1 MSDLSCFDAERAYE
15 HTQKLC
21 YPRRAGTPEERRAA
35 RSILHEFAL
44 AGLES
49 RQEPFSISLF
59 PTEVGNRLLFLLA
72 ALLTCSGAL
81 LALPAPLLAALCW
94 SAAAF
99 LTNAPWTLLS
109 YSGKH
114 WPPRLSSE
122 NLLATLPGARHAAP
136 ARVIF
141 MAHYDTKSQLLPTGA
156 RVTLVYLATV
166 PCLLLALCSLLAAV
180 GFPGVLELMWPGA
193 LSSVVALAL
202 TVLAANLNG
211 NRSPGAID
219 NGSSVGTLLEL
230 ARGWR
235 PRPEVPVE
243 VIWVASA
250 CEETHLDGARE
261 FLRRHGSW
269 WEEKP
274 TLLINLESVGA
285 GRTVY
290 LAGEP
295 RVLELAE
302 ELADELDLPR
312 ARLRVLGAGM
322 DHEPFA
328 ARGLP
333 ALSILGDVVRSSFA
347 LHSPRDNMRLIEK
360 PALARAGRLAARLA
374 WRWAELH
381 RPAGDRPG
389 GTDELP
395 PCDEGAPRQFASKT

>member
-1 MSDLSCFDAERAYE
+1 VSDLFSFDAGRAYE

-21 YPRRAGTPEERRAA
+21 YPRRAGTPGERQAA
-35 RSILHEFAL
+35 RSILHEFTL
-44 AGLES
+44 AGLEGQ
-49 RQEPFSISLF
+49 QESFSISLF

-81 LALPAPLLAALCW
+81 LIPASTLLAALCW
-94 SAAAF
+94 STAAF
-99 LTNAPWTLLS
+99 LTNAPWTLLRF
-109 YSGKH
+109 SGKH
-114 WPPRLSSE
+114 WPPRLASE
-122 NLLATLPGARHAAP
+122 NLLATLPGTRNSAP

-141 MAHYDTKSQLLPTGA
+141 MAHYDTKSQLFPTGA
-156 RVTLVYLATV
+156 RVTLVYLVTV
-166 PCLLLALCSLLAAV
+166 LCLLLALSSLLAAI
-180 GFPGVLELMWPGA
+180 GFPRVLELMWPGT
-193 LSSVVALAL
+193 LSSVVVLALIALA
-202 TVLAANLNG
+202 TNFNG

-230 ARGWR
+230 ARVWR

-243 VIWVASA
+243 VLWVATA

-261 FLRRHGSW
+261 FLHQHGSW

-285 GRTVY
+285 GRTIY

-302 ELADELDLPR
+302 AITDELDLPR

-333 ALSILGDVVRSSFA
+333 ALSILGDVVRYSFA
-347 LHSPRDNMRLIEK
+347 LHSPRDNMSLIEK
-360 PALARAGRLAARLA
+360 PALARAGCLAACLA

-381 RPAGDRPG
+381 QPACGRPG
-389 GTDELP
+389 STDEVSTATRPVLV
-395 PCDEGAPRQFASKT
+395 PRGS